1 MNSMRK
7 NPTKLYT
14 VELVVHSS
22 SNLSQPLIRS
32 LKKGMTFQHFPIQ
45 IYDENQWKTLRTLE
59 RKQAIWMLTLSD
71 GTHSMLLR
79 LQNFFLGMGF
89 SPLGQVSG
97 YLILLGSGLQVCSF
111 FLGSTN
117 FDFKSILGPFFLLK
131 MHINLREISAFK
143 TSD

>member
-1 MNSMRK
+1 
-7 NPTKLYT
+7 
-14 VELVVHSS
+14 
-22 SNLSQPLIRS
+22 
-32 LKKGMTFQHFPIQ
+32 MTFQHFPIQ

-117 FDFKSILGPFFLLK
+117 FDFKSILGPFFY
-131 MHINLREISAFK
+131 
-143 TSD
+143 